1 MRKEMPVIPVKKVV
15 DPKRIIGK
23 KWRAEEEE
31 RRKGSPTKKTTKQ
44 HFLFYLHFRLSKTNQ
59 KRLEIGTNH
68 LEMKQVQF
76 HAFYVHCT

>member
-23 KWRAEEEE
+23 NGGL
-31 RRKGSPTKKTTKQ
+31 RRRRGAKGRRLKTTTKQ
-44 HFLFYLHFRLSKTNQ
+44 HFLFYLHFRLSNTNQ

-76 HAFYVHCT
+76 HAL